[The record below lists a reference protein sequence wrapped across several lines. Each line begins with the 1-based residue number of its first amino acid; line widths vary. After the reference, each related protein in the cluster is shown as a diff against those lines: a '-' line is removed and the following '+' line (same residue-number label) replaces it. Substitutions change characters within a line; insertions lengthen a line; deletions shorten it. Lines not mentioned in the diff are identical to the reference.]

1 MAIDRTV
8 RSLSSLAGASS
19 SRVLNLLAIGQA
31 QAENEGHLKAPLF
44 ESPVINNSII
54 LKHRLRADELDLFPI
69 RRVLATKVIIPFE
82 RTDLRV
88 GGRSLFVGQQGYD
101 TLLREV
107 GNYKDEVAMK
117 RDMDILRL
125 IDSVPSLDPFLLRE
139 HLRSNDINPDPS
151 YFEIS
156 NADQQRMH
164 DYAATE
170 ISRLT
175 AMASGK
181 ATGARASSSTARMV
195 QALLS
200 SQVNERLE
208 PLRATLKLDPE
219 EFCEGVFSWRGFIYY
234 KWSLGE
240 FWPNL
245 IRVLKEL
252 KAIRPM
258 GKVTSDESA
267 FLNASKDAIIRGA
280 RDNSNAVRGVINV
293 YDNAYASLIDRQ
305 DPNTF
310 REFLLSAPSLFL
322 EIGEKMG
329 AMSHVTSFWSYR
341 FPPGA
346 PRLAEADELTTIF
359 QDFTRSFGLDSS
371 LAT

>member
-1 MAIDRTV
+1 MATDRTV
-8 RSLSSLAGASS
+8 RSLSALSGASS
-19 SRVLNLLAIGQA
+19 SRVLNLLAIGLT
-31 QAENEGHLKAPLF
+31 QAENQGHRNAPLF
-44 ESPVINNSII
+44 GSFIINNSII
-54 LKHRLRADELDLFPI
+54 LKHRLRADEIDLFPV

-82 RTDLRV
+82 RSDLKV
-88 GGRSLFVGQQGYD
+88 GGRSMFIGQQGFE

-107 GNYKDEVAMK
+107 GNYADDAEMK
-117 RDMDILRL
+117 RDMDVLRM

-139 HLRSNDINPDPS
+139 HLRGNDIHPDSS

-156 NADQQRMH
+156 VADQQRMH
-164 DYAATE
+164 DYAAIE

-181 ATGARASSSTARMV
+181 GGGGAHSASTGRMV
-195 QALLS
+195 SALLS
-200 SQVNERLE
+200 SEVNEKLE
-208 PLRATLKLDPE
+208 PLRATLNLNPE

-245 IRVLKEL
+245 IKTLKDL

-258 GKVTSDESA
+258 GKVNSEQTA
-267 FLNASKDAIIRGA
+267 FLNASKEAIIRGA
-280 RDNSNAVRGVINV
+280 RDNSNAVRKVIDV
-293 YDNAYASLIDRQ
+293 YDNAYASLIERQ
-305 DPNTF
+305 DPRTF
-310 REFLLSAPSLFL
+310 RDFLLSAPSLFL

-329 AMSHVTSFWSYR
+329 AMSHVTSFWQYR

-346 PRLAEADELTTIF
+346 PKVADAEELTNIF
-359 QDFTRSFGLDSS
+359 QDFTRSFGLDNMV
-371 LAT
+371 AA